1 MTEDADAR
9 RIEIPARE
17 GRAVRLAAGDRV
29 RVVDPE
35 GEQVADTW
43 AFRADDVSEYASASH
58 TRAFL
63 DRLFPLPGEPF
74 VTNRRR
80 PILTLEDDRSPGRHD
95 MLIAACDP
103 SRYEGLGVEGWHA
116 SCQENLQLAMAELGH
131 EDIEIPQPINLFMD
145 IPVLE
150 GDRLAWRAAGTKP
163 GDHVVLRA
171 EVDLVLAVSACPQD
185 IIVINNGA
193 PGPIVLELL

>member
-1 MTEDADAR
+1 MAVDGR

-17 GRAVRLAAGDRV
+17 GHAVRLSAGDRV
-29 RVVDPE
+29 RVIDPV

-43 AFRADDVSEYASASH
+43 AFRADDIREYASASH
-58 TRAFL
+58 TRAFI

-80 PILTLEDDRSPGRHD
+80 PILTLLEDRSPGRHD

-116 SCQENLQLAMAELGH
+116 SCQENLQLAMAELGY

-150 GDRLAWRAAGTKP
+150 GDRLAWRAAGTAP

-185 IIVINNGA
+185 IVVINGGT
-193 PGPIVLELL
+193 PTPIVLELL